1 MFIILPHYPHFC
13 VYISILTPEEFTE
26 DIYNDLYDNKM
37 VPIMEKDLKE
47 MQNRMYRSLYVT
59 YIISVDRLTS
69 YFSEFVKGL
78 EQDRRYFWT
87 YVKFLDTF
95 LWTNC

>member
-1 MFIILPHYPHFC
+1 
-13 VYISILTPEEFTE
+13 
-26 DIYNDLYDNKM
+26 M

-78 EQDRRYFWT
+78 EQDRRYFSLPVGISFGAERK
-87 YVKFLDTF
+87 YI
-95 LWTNC
+95 